1 MTVRLNPFSILILSG
16 VAFALPMLSAAAEG
30 AAFCEYGENH
40 CVRAYLENVASVT
53 VKSTNITE
61 QEGADFCTS
70 GKKTVSKNLTGGTKL
85 TPGEEV
91 VFYADDRC
99 KYKVK
104 FVTTSGCI
112 GDKTTHISPNDFAS
126 GEKVARIEGGCG
138 TLKTK
143 TVHLNASFE

>member
-1 MTVRLNPFSILILSG
+1 MRASHPISIVLLTSL
-16 VAFALPMLSAAAEG
+16 VFATPTLSAAAEG
-30 AAFCEYGENH
+30 AAFCDIAESN
-40 CVRAYLENVASVT
+40 CVKAYLENVASVT

-61 QEGADFCTS
+61 QQGADFCTS
-70 GKKTVSKNLTGGTKL
+70 GKKTISKNLTGGTKL

-91 VFYADDRC
+91 IFYADKRC

-112 GDKTTHISPNDFAS
+112 GDKTTHISPQDFMDYD
-126 GEKVARIEGGCG
+126 KVARIEGGCG

-143 TVHLNASFE
+143 TTHLNASFE